1 MRDLKPTQ
9 SGTVLCVAL
18 LFSACGGEQHTAP
31 GAPTAPTGPTGQTF
45 TLSGVIT
52 DSVSG
57 RPIPGA
63 YLAGIAPDPTT
74 CCRGGWPPDGLTLE
88 PADPTGHYKISGL
101 PDLLRTAWVAVY
113 ANGYLQQCAARATMH
128 GDTSLDI
135 AVTPLANLAVEPSPT
150 TTATAGSRTVSGVVY
165 EVTPEGRRP
174 VENASVGWD
183 IWYGDYLVADTRS
196 DAAGRYLLCGL
207 PQGHIDG
214 LEAAKQGYQN
224 QVNNVS
230 VNPGTDA
237 VVDIEMI
244 KQK

>member
-63 YLAGIAPDPTT
+63 YLAGIAPDPAERRTEATT
-74 CCRGGWPPDGLTLE
+74 CCRFGWPPDGLTLK

-101 PDLLRTAWVAVY
+101 PDWTGTA
-113 ANGYLQQCAARATMH
+113 
-128 GDTSLDI
+128 
-135 AVTPLANLAVEPSPT
+135 
-150 TTATAGSRTVSGVVY
+150 
-165 EVTPEGRRP
+165 
-174 VENASVGWD
+174 
-183 IWYGDYLVADTRS
+183 
-196 DAAGRYLLCGL
+196 
-207 PQGHIDG
+207 
-214 LEAAKQGYQN
+214 
-224 QVNNVS
+224 
-230 VNPGTDA
+230 
-237 VVDIEMI
+237 
-244 KQK
+244 